1 MDWNVLATSFE
12 GLRPALQGG
21 LKRFGRFGGGGYRNV
36 LIGRVEDR
44 QQFLDALREAY
55 ATDERLKA
63 TLAKA
68 MPIDTV
74 VHFDLG
80 DPMEKLAP
88 ALDAL
93 VPRMPDGT
101 FFVRIN
107 RRGLK
112 GHLDTL
118 ATERA
123 LGEHLW
129 KTLTDA
135 GRTPKVAFKDADVIV
150 LIEMLGT
157 EAGIA
162 LVPRHLRADYPF
174 VRAR

>member
-21 LKRFGRFGGGGYRNV
+21 LKRFGKFGGAGYRNV

-44 QQFLDALREAY
+44 AAFLDALREAY

-63 TLAKA
+63 TLAKVV
-68 MPIDTV
+68 PIDVV
-74 VHFDLG
+74 VHFDLA
-80 DPMEKLAP
+80 DPLAKLGP

-93 VPRMPDGT
+93 IPQLPDGS

-118 ATERA
+118 ATERNLGDHVWKA
-123 LGEHLW
+123 LAA
-129 KTLTDA
+129 A
-135 GRTPKVAFKDADVIV
+135 GRTPRVSFKDADVIV
-150 LIEMLGT
+150 LVEMLGT
-157 EAGIA
+157 EAGIGV
-162 LVPRHLRADYPF
+162 LPRALRADYPF

>member
-1 MDWNVLATSFE
+1 MEWNVLATSFE

-21 LKRFGRFGGGGYRNV
+21 LKRFGKFGGGGYRNV
-36 LIGRVEDR
+36 LIGRVADR
-44 QQFLDALREAY
+44 QVFFDELREAY

-63 TLAKA
+63 TLAKVV
-68 MPIDTV
+68 PIDTV
-74 VHFDLG
+74 VRFDLG
-80 DPMEKLAP
+80 DPLEKFGP
-88 ALDAL
+88 VLDAL

-112 GHLDTL
+112 GHLDTI
-118 ATERA
+118 ATERQ
-123 LGEHLW
+123 LGDHLW
-129 KTLTDA
+129 KALAAA
-135 GRTPKVAFKDADVIV
+135 GRTPSVSFKDAEAIV

-157 EAGIA
+157 EAGVGLISRSMR
-162 LVPRHLRADYPF
+162 VEYPF